1 MIYSSNDGG
10 ILEGERLGGGVVADF
25 ALDARDGGEVGA
37 VFRGNLH
44 ASYLESVLLYRWCD
58 TTRGCDDHLVGDD
71 VARGIAD
78 GVLAVIPDSPCGF
91 RDLTPLEGEVCEVA
105 DGAFGA
111 LCRDGSIFD
120 CKRLAKRAIL
130 ACDSPFAFGIDCTT
144 LNK

>member
-1 MIYSSNDGG
+1 MISSIDGG
-10 ILEGERLGGGVVADF
+10 ILEGERLGSGVVGH
-25 ALDARDGGEVGA
+25 LARDAIDDREVGA
-37 VFRGNLH
+37 VIRGDPH

-58 TTRGCDDHLVGDD
+58 NHLVGDD

-78 GVLAVIPDSPCGF
+78 GVLAGIPDSPCRF

-111 LCRDGSIFD
+111 LCRDGSISD
-120 CKRLAKRAIL
+120 CKRLAPRAIL

-144 LNK
+144 LNM